1 MGGKTRKTT
10 LRNCCGRP
18 KKSRSKSKSNP
29 VLKPASR
36 SRSKSASKSRSRTK
50 STSTNSSS
58 GTLDRYVSAQYKVF
72 IGKTDIPEFYG
83 KTYSKVY
90 SLPRINRG
98 GKITGVFKC
107 VVSFIVNH
115 SNSLTF
121 LLNLTNYS
129 VHGWTHHLVDPI
141 VTELSDNDKYPN
153 VQVTPNVSY
162 MGTWNKFTD
171 VYNKSIEIKIEDLQ
185 FDMNKINADEYV
197 INFQEDDKTLLN
209 NILQKFGNY
218 LPIKSKIPK
227 SISYKDYWFISD
239 TIGNKTSG
247 LHMADTYP
255 KYHKNS
261 HIELKIEDINTGETR
276 FEFDMKWFEDQGSAR
291 KKIRTKKHK
300 KKHKESHIKNNK
312 YIKKTIKRKK

>member
-1 MGGKTRKTT
+1 MPRHKLTAKKPRKTM
-10 LRNCCGRP
+10 CCGRP
-18 KKSRSKSKSNP
+18 PKSRSISKSKSRSIS
-29 VLKPASR
+29 K
-36 SRSKSASKSRSRTK
+36 SRSKSASRSK

-58 GTLDRYVSAQYKVF
+58 GQLDRYISAQYKTF
-72 IGKTDIPEFYG
+72 IGETDIPEFYG

-90 SLPRINRG
+90 SLPRKNRG

-121 LLNLTNYS
+121 LLSLRNYS
-129 VHGWTHHLVDPI
+129 IHGWPQIIIDPI

-153 VQVTPNVSY
+153 VQVFQNASY

-171 VYNKSIEIKIEDLQ
+171 VYNKSIEIKIEDLP
-185 FDMNKINADEYV
+185 FDMNRINDDEYV

-209 NILQKFGNY
+209 NILKKIGNY
-218 LPIKSKIPK
+218 LPEKGSIPK
-227 SISYKDYWFISD
+227 PISYKDYWFISD

-247 LHMADTYP
+247 LHMPDTFP

-261 HIELKIEDINTGETR
+261 HIELKIEDRNTGETHI
-276 FEFDMKWFEDQGSAR
+276 EFDMKYSEDQGSAQ
-291 KKIRTKKHK
+291 KKAK
-300 KKHKESHIKNNK
+300 KKK
-312 YIKKTIKRKK
+312 KKTIKRKK